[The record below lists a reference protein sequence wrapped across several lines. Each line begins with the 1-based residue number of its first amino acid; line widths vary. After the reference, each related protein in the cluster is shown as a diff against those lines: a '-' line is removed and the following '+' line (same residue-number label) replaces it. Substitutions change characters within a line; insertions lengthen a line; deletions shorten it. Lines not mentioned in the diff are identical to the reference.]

1 MTAPRCTPVL
11 LAALALLLPAW
22 TTPPLDDRFV
32 SEIPPGIVAVETLR
46 TAEKRMRG
54 KARAI
59 PDLGIR
65 WGEAAKSGLTAQ
77 RVNGPAGKAKLL
89 PGDVVRAIGKVRIRN
104 IEDVERAM
112 SLVRVGK
119 DVKLAVL
126 RSAVRKDA
134 VIEYRAGDTVGKP
147 GFEFKKTRGVFQV
160 TRVTRG
166 GPAWRG
172 GLRVGDTF
180 TRFDRTRLSSSGA
193 AKRILK
199 RRKKL
204 SVHIVRKASRF
215 TARVEP
221 APAPKET
228 VRDWK
233 GKTFK
238 LAVICIDFKDV
249 KHNPAFTTTD
259 LERMLFS
266 KNEYRRAP
274 DGRVTCGSMRD
285 YYEEQSVGTF
295 EVEGKVFDWV
305 TVPETWSYYD
315 EQDMGAGDGSRRTV
329 FRDALAGLYEKFGKK
344 ALAGHRGI
352 VFLYAGERK
361 SLRGSQLWPHRS
373 TITAGGLP
381 KPYYIVEEGGK
392 EFASIGVHCHEFGHM
407 LGLPDFYGYG
417 HRTGIGKF
425 CTMAIG
431 HLGAGESK
439 KDRPF
444 HLCAYCKMSL
454 GWLEPKIVHPGDTQ
468 HIALR
473 PIQGSM
479 TEAIKV
485 LVSPS
490 GDEYF
495 LLEARGKRGF
505 DADFFREGMLI
516 WHVGEDG
523 QRARGQIAV
532 AIDLE
537 EAHGKRYFDASLR
550 EESECI
556 FPSRHTDAF
565 TPNTFPA
572 STSNLASAYEVA
584 ISDVRVF
591 RPKDGKPR
599 DSMPPGTVFFRID
612 TRRSAQVRA
621 SEPEQ
626 PVYPK
631 DEPVSEIDPVTEL
644 PVPFEVGDDNVAKP
658 GPNIIPRDRYKKKDG
673 KKKKKKAD
681 KGDG

>member
-11 LAALALLLPAW
+11 LAALGLLLPAW

-77 RVNGPAGKAKLL
+77 RVNGPAAKAKLL
-89 PGDVVRAIGKVRIRN
+89 PGDVVRAIDKVRIRN

-204 SVHIVRKASRF
+204 SVRIVRKASRF

-249 KHNPAFTTTD
+249 KHNPAFTATD

-266 KNEYRRAP
+266 K
-274 DGRVTCGSMRD
+274 
-285 YYEEQSVGTF
+285 
-295 EVEGKVFDWV
+295 
-305 TVPETWSYYD
+305 
-315 EQDMGAGDGSRRTV
+315 
-329 FRDALAGLYEKFGKK
+329 
-344 ALAGHRGI
+344 
-352 VFLYAGERK
+352 
-361 SLRGSQLWPHRS
+361 
-373 TITAGGLP
+373 
-381 KPYYIVEEGGK
+381 
-392 EFASIGVHCHEFGHM
+392 
-407 LGLPDFYGYG
+407 
-417 HRTGIGKF
+417 
-425 CTMAIG
+425 
-431 HLGAGESK
+431 
-439 KDRPF
+439 
-444 HLCAYCKMSL
+444 
-454 GWLEPKIVHPGDTQ
+454 
-468 HIALR
+468 
-473 PIQGSM
+473 
-479 TEAIKV
+479 
-485 LVSPS
+485 
-490 GDEYF
+490 
-495 LLEARGKRGF
+495 
-505 DADFFREGMLI
+505 
-516 WHVGEDG
+516 
-523 QRARGQIAV
+523 
-532 AIDLE
+532 
-537 EAHGKRYFDASLR
+537 
-550 EESECI
+550 
-556 FPSRHTDAF
+556 
-565 TPNTFPA
+565 
-572 STSNLASAYEVA
+572 
-584 ISDVRVF
+584 
-591 RPKDGKPR
+591 
-599 DSMPPGTVFFRID
+599 
-612 TRRSAQVRA
+612 
-621 SEPEQ
+621 
-626 PVYPK
+626 
-631 DEPVSEIDPVTEL
+631 
-644 PVPFEVGDDNVAKP
+644 
-658 GPNIIPRDRYKKKDG
+658 
-673 KKKKKKAD
+673 
-681 KGDG
+681 